1 MLRARILL
9 LLSRRGGTTTTTRFG
24 RTPPPAGPPRLS
36 LLRVISTEERATLER
51 DVNALFADARDE
63 IESALES
70 KGTTYFDEDAKLA
83 KEATKECLD
92 KYEEL
97 LRRCGGGGDEKNAQ
111 SGDESER
118 DKIRRSM
125 GLKIEQLK
133 AEAKL
138 IDE

>member
-1 MLRARILL
+1 MFCPYQQNCTMLRARILL
-9 LLSRRGGTTTTTRFG
+9 LLSRRLQRGTTSSGTTG
-24 RTPPPAGPPRLS
+24 PRLS
-36 LLRVISTEERATLER
+36 LLRFISTEERATLER

-83 KEATKECLD
+83 KEATKECVD

-97 LRRCGGGGDEKNAQ
+97 LRRCGDEN
-111 SGDESER
+111 DESER
-118 DKIRRSM
+118 DAIRRSM

-133 AEAKL
+133 AEARL

>member
-24 RTPPPAGPPRLS
+24 RTPPPAKPPRLS

-97 LRRCGGGGDEKNAQ
+97 LRRCGD
-111 SGDESER
+111 SENS
-118 DKIRRSM
+118 KIRRSM

-138 IDE
+138 IDA

>member
-9 LLSRRGGTTTTTRFG
+9 LLSRRGGTTTTTTTTRFG
-24 RTPPPAGPPRLS
+24 RTPPRLS

-97 LRRCGGGGDEKNAQ
+97 LRRCGGGGDEKNG
-111 SGDESER
+111 GDESER

>member
-9 LLSRRGGTTTTTRFG
+9 LLSRRGGTTTTTTTTRFG
-24 RTPPPAGPPRLS
+24 RTPPRLS

-97 LRRCGGGGDEKNAQ
+97 LRRCGGGGGDEKNG
-111 SGDESER
+111 GDESER

>member
-1 MLRARILL
+1 MLRARIL
-9 LLSRRGGTTTTTRFG
+9 LLSRRGGTTTTTTTTRFG
-24 RTPPPAGPPRLS
+24 RTPPRLS

-97 LRRCGGGGDEKNAQ
+97 LRRCGD
-111 SGDESER
+111 SENS
-118 DKIRRSM
+118 KIRRSM

>member
-9 LLSRRGGTTTTTRFG
+9 SRRLQRGTSFG
-24 RTPPPAGPPRLS
+24 TGPRLS
-36 LLRVISTEERATLER
+36 LLRFISTEERATLER

-70 KGTTYFDEDAKLA
+70 RGTTYFDEDANLA
-83 KEATKECLD
+83 KEATRECVD
-92 KYEEL
+92 KYEDL
-97 LRRCGGGGDEKNAQ
+97 LRRCGEN
-111 SGDESER
+111 DESER
-118 DKIRRSM
+118 DAIRRSM

-133 AEAKL
+133 AEARL

>member
-97 LRRCGGGGDEKNAQ
+97 LRRCGGGDEKNG
-111 SGDESER
+111 GDESER

>member
-9 LLSRRGGTTTTTRFG
+9 LLSRRGGTTTTTTTTRFG
-24 RTPPPAGPPRLS
+24 RTPPRLS

-97 LRRCGGGGDEKNAQ
+97 LRRCGD
-111 SGDESER
+111 SENS
-118 DKIRRSM
+118 KIRRSM

>member
-97 LRRCGGGGDEKNAQ
+97 LRRCGGGDEKNAR
-111 SGDESER
+111 GDESER
-118 DKIRRSM
+118 DAIRRSM

>member
-9 LLSRRGGTTTTTRFG
+9 LLSRRGGTTTTTTTTTRFG
-24 RTPPPAGPPRLS
+24 RTPPPAKPPRLS

-97 LRRCGGGGDEKNAQ
+97 LRRCGD
-111 SGDESER
+111 SENS
-118 DKIRRSM
+118 KIRRSM

>member
-9 LLSRRGGTTTTTRFG
+9 LLSRRGGTTTTTTTTTRFG
-24 RTPPPAGPPRLS
+24 RTPPRLS

-83 KEATKECLD
+83 KEASKECLD

-97 LRRCGGGGDEKNAQ
+97 LRRCG
-111 SGDESER
+111 GDESER

>member
-9 LLSRRGGTTTTTRFG
+9 LLSRRGGTTTTTTTTRFG
-24 RTPPPAGPPRLS
+24 RTPPRLS

-97 LRRCGGGGDEKNAQ
+97 LRRCGGGGGDEKNAQ

>member
-9 LLSRRGGTTTTTRFG
+9 LLSRRGGTTTTTTTTTRFG
-24 RTPPPAGPPRLS
+24 RTPPRLS

-97 LRRCGGGGDEKNAQ
+97 LRRCGD
-111 SGDESER
+111 SENS
-118 DKIRRSM
+118 KIRRSM

-138 IDE
+138 IDA

>member
-9 LLSRRGGTTTTTRFG
+9 LLSRRGGTTTTTTTRFG
-24 RTPPPAGPPRLS
+24 RTPPPAKPPRLS

-97 LRRCGGGGDEKNAQ
+97 LRRCGD
-111 SGDESER
+111 SENS
-118 DKIRRSM
+118 KIRRSM